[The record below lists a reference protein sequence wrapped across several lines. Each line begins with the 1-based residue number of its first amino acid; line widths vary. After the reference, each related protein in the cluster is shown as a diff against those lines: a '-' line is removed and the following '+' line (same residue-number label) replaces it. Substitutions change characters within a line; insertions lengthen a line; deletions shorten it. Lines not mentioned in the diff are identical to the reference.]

1 MGLLLR
7 RFWEDRTGAT
17 AIEYGL
23 IVAVLSLAIVGGFSR
38 ASNSLLFLWSDNN
51 SRLANAFAEH

>member
-1 MGLLLR
+1 MTKLLH
-7 RFWEDRTGAT
+7 RFLQDETGAT

-23 IVAVLSLAIVGGFSR
+23 IVVVLSLVIVGGIGK
-38 ASNSLLFLWSDNN
+38 AANAVQWLFSDNN